1 MARKSTPKPRNEPE
15 TIPISAFRDIHL
27 HFPGD
32 VYSLALWVAW
42 SDRAKSTP
50 TRHRQTTLAGLASH
64 FATLYGLDYER
75 PIYASD
81 VMTVFRSHGLQGN
94 PVLCLD
100 DEASADH
107 PGVPTDGRGSLGT
120 PARLAAPRA
129 NSPSALAPPAES
141 VSQET
146 PAPPTRPPESPPP
159 AAAPESREA
168 RTPPPGVGLQRRRG
182 RPRQRPPDATGP
194 RG

>member
-15 TIPISAFRDIHL
+15 TILISAFRDIHL

-50 TRHRQTTLAGLASH
+50 TRHRRTTLAGLASH

-94 PVLCLD
+94 PALCLD
-100 DEASADH
+100 DEASVNE
-107 PGVPTDGRGSLGT
+107 PGIPTDRRGSLAD

-146 PAPPTRPPESPPP
+146 PASPTRP
-159 AAAPESREA
+159 AK
-168 RTPPPGVGLQRRRG
+168 
-182 RPRQRPPDATGP
+182 
-194 RG
+194 

>member
-15 TIPISAFRDIHL
+15 KITISAFRDIHL

-32 VYSLALWVAW
+32 VYSLALWTVW

-50 TRHRQTTLAGLASH
+50 TRHRQTTLVGLASH

-75 PIYASD
+75 PISATD
-81 VMTVFRSHGLQGN
+81 VMAVFRSHGIQGN

-100 DEASADH
+100 DEASANQ
-107 PGVPTDGRGSLGT
+107 PSVTTDRRGSLAD

-129 NSPSALAPPAES
+129 HSPSALAPPAES

-146 PAPPTRPPESPPP
+146 PAPPTRPPDSPPP
-159 AAAPESREA
+159 GG
-168 RTPPPGVGLQRRRG
+168 GVQRRRG
-182 RPRQRPPDATGP
+182 
-194 RG
+194 

>member
-15 TIPISAFRDIHL
+15 KITISAFRDIHL

-100 DEASADH
+100 DEASANQ
-107 PGVPTDGRGSLGT
+107 PGIPTDRRGSLAD

-129 NSPSALAPPAES
+129 HSPSALAPPAES

-146 PAPPTRPPESPPP
+146 PAPPTRP
-159 AAAPESREA
+159 A
-168 RTPPPGVGLQRRRG
+168 Q
-182 RPRQRPPDATGP
+182 
-194 RG
+194 

>member
-15 TIPISAFRDIHL
+15 KITISAFRDIHL

-32 VYSLALWVAW
+32 VYSLALWTVW

-50 TRHRQTTLAGLASH
+50 TRHRQTTLVGLASH

-75 PIYASD
+75 PISATD
-81 VMTVFRSHGLQGN
+81 VMAVFRSHGIQGN

-120 PARLAAPRA
+120 PARLAAPGVEPA
-129 NSPSALAPPAES
+129 SALEPVAES
-141 VSQET
+141 SSQGIS
-146 PAPPTRPPESPPP
+146 APPTRP
-159 AAAPESREA
+159 AK
-168 RTPPPGVGLQRRRG
+168 
-182 RPRQRPPDATGP
+182 
-194 RG
+194 